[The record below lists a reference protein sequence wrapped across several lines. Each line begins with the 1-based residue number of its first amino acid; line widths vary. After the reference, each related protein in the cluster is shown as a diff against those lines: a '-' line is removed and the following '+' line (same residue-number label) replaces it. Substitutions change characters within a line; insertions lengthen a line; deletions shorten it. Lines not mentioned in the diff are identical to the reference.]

1 MTVLQVGHFSPYPYT
16 VADLRV
22 IATPST
28 PASAS
33 HWKPLSSLLS
43 PWKRAATEIEL
54 QFALRHLGEDLSRGD
69 TRNAASAS
77 LNQLTDQ
84 IFSHS
89 FTRDEASFVA
99 TIVQCA
105 GAEVAGKVIH
115 LLCSPLFQANAT
127 HQFLN
132 DGIKHVVRIL
142 GLGAPVL
149 RETGPTNVITRA
161 GDILRLLTLTLEP
174 LRGSNTPPRI
184 DGQIQDE
191 ILPRICNRLEEI
203 KTVLLAEQNKE
214 LDKISTTSKITFL
227 ARLLHFVLTI
237 GTAWSPRAKDVA
249 QSLTSVLA
257 QLTLVTSPGTLS
269 LFDLLTRPFTAL
281 WTRSLAGFYD
291 LLPLD
296 GYPLLCH

>member
-1 MTVLQVGHFSPYPYT
+1 MMVPQVGQISPRPET
-16 VADLRV
+16 PADFRV
-22 IATPST
+22 LAMSST

-33 HWKPLSSLLS
+33 QWKPLSSLLS

-54 QFALRHLGEDLSRGD
+54 QFALRHLGEDLSRGN

-105 GAEVAGKVIH
+105 GAEVAGKVPHFLHPH
-115 LLCSPLFQANAT
+115 LSQANASN
-127 HQFLN
+127 QFLN

-174 LRGSNTPPRI
+174 LRGNNTPPRI

-191 ILPRICNRLEEI
+191 ILPRICGRLEEI

-214 LDKISTTSKITFL
+214 LDKLSTTSKITFL

-249 QSLTSVLA
+249 QPLTSVLT
-257 QLTLVTSPGTLS
+257 QLTLVIPPKFCYSS
-269 LFDLLTRPFTAL
+269 IR
-281 WTRSLAGFYD
+281 
-291 LLPLD
+291 
-296 GYPLLCH
+296 